1 MSDTLLNHVHP
12 LFRSHEILCG
22 LSYYCDCSFKA
33 QRGKATHTETHSS
46 KWQSQDLTS
55 ALLNARLQVHHTTCD
70 RKNMQKEKT
79 GWEKGKFGTSFP
91 PRAPGFWPRWCY
103 RISYLETSKHKQFT
117 YHQGFFFPEP
127 NLWVT
132 EFTCLH
138 IIIRLC
144 AEQLWPTLKSIL
156 MCPMDSFKLVYKHHS
171 VFVK

>member
-1 MSDTLLNHVHP
+1 MCIHYLVLMK
-12 LFRSHEILCG
+12 
-22 LSYYCDCSFKA
+22 SYAVFPIIVI
-33 QRGKATHTETHSS
+33 
-46 KWQSQDLTS
+46 
-55 ALLNARLQVHHTTCD
+55 ALLRLREVKPLTQKHTVLNGKVKIWPQMCW
-70 RKNMQKEKT
+70 MQGSKSITLPVTERICKKKT

>member
-117 YHQGFFFPEP
+117 YHQGFFFSWAKSLG
-127 NLWVT
+127 NWIHL
-132 EFTCLH
+132 
-138 IIIRLC
+138 
-144 AEQLWPTLKSIL
+144 PTHHNQA
-156 MCPMDSFKLVYKHHS
+156 MCRTALTYFKINFDVPHGLFQAS
-171 VFVK
+171 LQTPFCFC